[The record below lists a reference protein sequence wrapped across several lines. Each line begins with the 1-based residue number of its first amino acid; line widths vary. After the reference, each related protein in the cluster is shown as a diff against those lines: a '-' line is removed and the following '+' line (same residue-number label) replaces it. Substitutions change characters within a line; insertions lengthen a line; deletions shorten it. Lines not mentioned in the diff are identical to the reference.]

1 MHGRVDGPIPEAKL
15 LEFERNAGRNM
26 PVVPAKR
33 RRSVGGDSAASS
45 SPEVPAKAPR
55 RAEGDGVR
63 GSPVVPAKAPNSAE
77 RGSASSP

>member
-55 RAEGDGVR
+55 RAAGGDSASC
-63 GSPVVPAKAPNSAE
+63 SPVVPAKALRSPGEESA
-77 RGSASSP
+77 